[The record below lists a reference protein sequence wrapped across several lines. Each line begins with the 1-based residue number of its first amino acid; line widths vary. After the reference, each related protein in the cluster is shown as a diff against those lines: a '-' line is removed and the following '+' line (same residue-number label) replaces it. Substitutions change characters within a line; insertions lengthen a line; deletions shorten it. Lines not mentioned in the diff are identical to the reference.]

1 MGLRFSQINLAFLR
15 NQNAYATALRMTQP
29 ILKIDDLHVEVE
41 GKQILK
47 GVNLAINSGEVHAL
61 MGRNGSG
68 KSTLSYTLMGHP
80 RYKVTGGRVFYR
92 GKDLLAMS
100 ADERARSGVYLA
112 FQYPVGI
119 PGVSVS
125 NFLRAAVKAR
135 RGQDVPVK
143 EFRKELKEKMA
154 DFDVADSFLSRY
166 INEGFSGGE
175 KKRLEILQMALL
187 KPDFALL
194 DETDSGLDIDALR
207 LVADG
212 INSLANKDNAMLLIT
227 HYQRILNYITPQ
239 YVHVMS
245 AGQIVKSGGSEL
257 AKELEAKGYD
267 WVTDELATPA

>member
-1 MGLRFSQINLAFLR
+1 MA
-15 NQNAYATALRMTQP
+15 QP
-29 ILKIDDLHVEVE
+29 ILQIEDLHVEVE

-47 GVNLAINSGEVHAL
+47 GVNLTINAGEVHAL

-80 RYKVTGGRVFYR
+80 RYHVTQGRVLYH
-92 GKDLLAMS
+92 GKDLLELPV
-100 ADERARSGVYLA
+100 DERARTGIYLA
-112 FQYPVGI
+112 FQYPVAI

-143 EFRKELKEKMA
+143 EFRKELKQLMA
-154 DFDVADSFLSRY
+154 QLGVADQFLSRY

-207 LVADG
+207 VVAEG
-212 INSLANKDNAMLLIT
+212 INALATKENAMLLIT
-227 HYQRILNYITPQ
+227 HYQRILDYVTPQ
-239 YVHVMS
+239 FVHVMS
-245 AGQIVKSGGSEL
+245 NGQIIKSGGSEL

-267 WVTDELATPA
+267 WLTELAPTA